1 MDASAEQI
9 AAAARAR
16 GPELAERIRLE
27 ADVLADALARQL
39 QLVAWDREQL
49 VGQVQARVAE
59 LHHARPPVREGPPV
73 RVLERRLQPLEAI
86 DVVWGWLRR
95 GRRVRLE
102 QEPGAC
108 TAAAELLRG
117 MAYRLPA
124 GVLEIHEGTMHDQPG
139 GTAGSM
145 SGSMVVGGV
154 DPAKARMAVIDADAD
169 RELAAYVLART
180 GLRRSGLDPR
190 GVKQAFVVGELDLLE
205 RHMRRL
211 WVGVRVGPAE
221 DPESFAGPVPTSL
234 REPFAAAHAQWS
246 AHPDV
251 RTWCPGGELERT
263 GDSACYLAPALFSTP
278 WPAPELPLVGPMMV
292 VVVCDSL
299 LRLQQAAR
307 QAQAEGGQVVQIGGR
322 PGRIPG
328 PVRHVRGALL
338 VERLPPGLPEPRPV

>member
-1 MDASAEQI
+1 MVDRSAEQI

-16 GPELAERIRLE
+16 SDELAEHIRLM
-27 ADVLADALARQL
+27 ADALVDALAQQL

-59 LHHARPPVREGPPV
+59 LQQTRPAVRAGPPV
-73 RVLERRLQPLEAI
+73 RVVERRLQPLEAI

-108 TAAAELLRG
+108 SGTAELLRG
-117 MAYRLPA
+117 MAYRLPEGA
-124 GVLEIHEGTMHDQPG
+124 LEIHEGTTRALPEG
-139 GTAGSM
+139 YVA
-145 SGSMVVGGV
+145 GGV
-154 DPAKARMAVIDADAD
+154 DAPEPRVAVIDADAD

-190 GVKQAFVVGELDLLE
+190 GVKKAFAVGELALLE

-211 WVGVRVGPAE
+211 WVGVRVGPA
-221 DPESFAGPVPTSL
+221 DDAESFAGPVPAAICAKFT
-234 REPFAAAHAQWS
+234 AAHAQWT
-246 AHPDV
+246 AHPEV
-251 RTWCPGGELERT
+251 RTWCPGGVLERT
-263 GDSACYLAPALFSTP
+263 GDPSHYLAPALFHTEGP
-278 WPAPELPLVGPMMV
+278 PPELPLVGPMV
-292 VVVCDSL
+292 VVVACANEAE
-299 LRLQQAAR
+299 LRAAVQR
-307 QAQAEGGQVVQIGGR
+307 TRDGGGHVVQIGGR
-322 PGRIPG
+322 PGSIAG